1 MSRRKGLQDGVSAQ
15 NILLNFT
22 PEIDKINGRTP
33 LDVVQ
38 IWGTG
43 RKWISKQSPMT
54 IEGNHSLIY

>member
-22 PEIDKINGRTP
+22 PEIAKINGRTP

>member
-1 MSRRKGLQDGVSAQ
+1 MQDGVSAQ

-22 PEIDKINGRTP
+22 PEIAKINGRTP